1 MIKLLD
7 IETIKKFSQL
17 VRFII
22 NSERKVGTVFMEFNG
37 SRQPFVDIKIPG
49 EELLKSINEKPEK
62 EH

>member
-37 SRQPFVDIKIPG
+37 SSQPFVDIKIPG